1 MTDMHDPSE
10 QLRQTNRDLSR
21 RIYELH
27 NVFKISLELTSGM
40 SRDQVLFSYIVN
52 IIGLMRANGAVLL
65 LPDPEQPRRFLPA
78 ISRGFDEAVV
88 QQFRLD
94 GSLFH
99 MPAQGSAPEILRPA
113 ALPGRLTQNPELAF
127 CKQQGIELVAPFTN
141 LGKIT
146 GVVLIGKRVNGTPY
160 LASDIELLI
169 LVNNIFANMLNQ
181 IRLIE
186 RLEKLSTT
194 DGLTRILNR
203 RAFDEI
209 INKEVTRSTRYES
222 GFSLVLID
230 IDHFKNYNDTNG
242 HQAGDDLLRL
252 FARLLQSSIR
262 TTDVVARYG
271 GEEFA
276 VILLGVN
283 KDGSAAFCNRF
294 RKLINTYPF
303 KHRETQP
310 LGYISASFGVASC
323 PADATSTRQLIR
335 CADLALYKAKESG
348 RNTVMWYQNSL
359 ESVPHSRRRTL
370 TPAFE
375 DSK

>member
-1 MTDMHDPSE
+1 MATNVPSE
-10 QLRQTNRDLSR
+10 QLRQINRDLSR

-65 LPDPEQPRRFLPA
+65 LPDAQQPRRFVPA
-78 ISRGFDEAVV
+78 ISRGFDDQAAEKFSLDASC
-88 QQFRLD
+88 FR
-94 GSLFH
+94 
-99 MPAQGSAPEILRPA
+99 MPELGSAPEILRPA
-113 ALPGRLTQNPELAF
+113 ALPGRIENNPDLAYCKKQGVEL
-127 CKQQGIELVAPFTN
+127 IAPFTN
-141 LGKIT
+141 FGKII

-160 LASDIELLI
+160 GASDVELLM
-169 LVNNIFANMLNQ
+169 LVNNIFANVLNQ

-209 INKEVTRSTRYES
+209 ISKEVTRSTRYES

-242 HQAGDDLLRL
+242 HQAGDALLRL
-252 FARLLQSSIR
+252 FARLLQSSVR

-283 KDGSAAFCNRF
+283 KDGSAAFCDRF
-294 RKLINTYPF
+294 RKLITGYPF
-303 KHRETQP
+303 KHRESQP
-310 LGYISASFGVASC
+310 LGFISASFGVASC
-323 PADATSTRQLIR
+323 PADATSARQLIR
-335 CADLALYKAKESG
+335 CADTALYQAKEEG
-348 RNTVMWYQNSL
+348 RNAVRWYQGTPKT
-359 ESVPHSRRRTL
+359 VTRSRRRQF

-375 DSK
+375 ESK